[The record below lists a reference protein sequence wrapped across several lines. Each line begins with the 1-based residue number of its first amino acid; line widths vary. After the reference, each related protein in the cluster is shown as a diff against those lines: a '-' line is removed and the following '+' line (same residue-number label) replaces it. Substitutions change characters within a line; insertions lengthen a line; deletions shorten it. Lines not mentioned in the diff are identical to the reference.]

1 MSAIAGVGDIIT
13 NPALTALAGAI
24 VTGLLTWLGVRTQKA
39 PDIQSSLSKGTA
51 ELIDQYIRALD
62 LSRKEAHEMGA
73 QLVQL
78 RSTIDAQSSDIRDM
92 RETIER
98 QSTEIESQRA
108 EIERQ
113 RGEIGHLNGLVEH
126 MTEVLRSHDIPSPAL
141 RRATPTGASSLINP

>member
-1 MSAIAGVGDIIT
+1 MIGGLGDIIT
-13 NPALTALAGAI
+13 NPAVTALVASLAGG
-24 VTGLLTWLGVRTQKA
+24 VLTWLGVRTQKA
-39 PDIQSSLSKGTA
+39 PDIQASLNKGTS

-62 LSRKEAHEMGA
+62 LSRKEAHAMGEQMVA
-73 QLVQL
+73 LQ
-78 RSTIDAQSSDIRDM
+78 STIDAQSSDIRDM

-141 RRATPTGASSLINP
+141 RRAGPSTAV